1 MPEVI
6 SARDNPGTL
15 REFETVLILRP
26 DTLQEG
32 ILELNKLI
40 KDLIDTDEGR
50 ILLVEN
56 WGKRRLAYEIR
67 KQLKGIYMYYQFL
80 GHSQLIKE
88 MERKFRLA
96 ESVIRYFTTRIDE
109 NVDPEARPGE
119 LSDEDFLAAS
129 ATRPDEEELATG
141 YVMTGTGEK
150 IPVSRLGYEKKGES
164 KPAEAPT
171 EGAPTAAAP
180 AEGATAEAAP
190 AEAAPAEAAPAE
202 AAPAEAAPDTAETAA
217 PAPKAKPTA
226 EAKTEAPAPKAEPT
240 AEAKT
245 EAQAPKAEPTAE
257 AKTEAPAPKAK
268 PTAEAKTEAPA
279 PEAEAKTE
287 APTETPD
294 APGDKE
300 EA

>member
-32 ILELNKLI
+32 ILELNNKIKELI
-40 KDLIDTDEGR
+40 TQDEGR
-50 ILLVEN
+50 MLLVEN

-67 KQLKGIYMYYQFL
+67 KQLKGIYMYFQFL

-88 MERKFRLA
+88 MERNFRLT

-109 NVDPEARPGE
+109 NVDPNARPGE

-141 YVMTGTGEK
+141 YVMTGSGEK
-150 IPVSRLGYEKKGES
+150 IPVSRLGYQKTGDAPPAKTEEAAAE
-164 KPAEAPT
+164 KPAAD
-171 EGAPTAAAP
+171 
-180 AEGATAEAAP
+180 ATAEAAP
-190 AEAAPAEAAPAE
+190 AAEAPAAEAPAAE
-202 AAPAEAAPDTAETAA
+202 APAAEA
-217 PAPKAKPTA
+217 PAAKAPAKEPA
-226 EAKTEAPAPKAEPT
+226 PEAKTEAP
-240 AEAKT
+240 EAKT
-245 EAQAPKAEPTAE
+245 DA
-257 AKTEAPAPKAK
+257 
-268 PTAEAKTEAPA
+268 
-279 PEAEAKTE
+279 
-287 APTETPD
+287 APTD
-294 APGDKE
+294 DKE

>member
-32 ILELNKLI
+32 ILELNNKIKGLI
-40 KDLIDTDEGR
+40 EADEGR
-50 ILLVEN
+50 MLLVEN

-88 MERKFRLA
+88 MERNFRMT

-109 NVDPEARPGE
+109 NVDPTARPTE
-119 LSDEDFLAAS
+119 LSEEAFLAAS

-150 IPVSRLGYEKKGES
+150 IPVSRLGFDSRDEDDDDDDDEDDYVYDER
-164 KPAEAPT
+164 AARLAPVRRV
-171 EGAPTAAAP
+171 EVA
-180 AEGATAEAAP
+180 
-190 AEAAPAEAAPAE
+190 
-202 AAPAEAAPDTAETAA
+202 DDDDDDDDV
-217 PAPKAKPTA
+217 
-226 EAKTEAPAPKAEPT
+226 
-240 AEAKT
+240 
-245 EAQAPKAEPTAE
+245 QADDDD
-257 AKTEAPAPKAK
+257 
-268 PTAEAKTEAPA
+268 
-279 PEAEAKTE
+279 
-287 APTETPD
+287 TPD
-294 APGDKE
+294 DDTPDKE

>member
-32 ILELNKLI
+32 ILELNNKIKGLI
-40 KDLIDTDEGR
+40 EADEGR
-50 ILLVEN
+50 MLLVEN

-80 GHSQLIKE
+80 GHSQLVKE
-88 MERKFRLA
+88 MERNFRMA

-109 NVDPEARPGE
+109 NVDPTARPTE
-119 LSDEDFLAAS
+119 LSEEAFLAAS

-150 IPVSRLGYEKKGES
+150 IPVSRLGFDSRDDDDDDDDDDEDDYVYDER
-164 KPAEAPT
+164 AARLAPVRRL
-171 EGAPTAAAP
+171 GL
-180 AEGATAEAAP
+180 
-190 AEAAPAEAAPAE
+190 
-202 AAPAEAAPDTAETAA
+202 PDDDDDV
-217 PAPKAKPTA
+217 
-226 EAKTEAPAPKAEPT
+226 
-240 AEAKT
+240 
-245 EAQAPKAEPTAE
+245 QVDDDD
-257 AKTEAPAPKAK
+257 
-268 PTAEAKTEAPA
+268 
-279 PEAEAKTE
+279 
-287 APTETPD
+287 TP
-294 APGDKE
+294 DKE